1 MEINFPDENE
11 YIRDINFM
19 EKNTINCWLVAGCN
33 LDKVN
38 PEQALNNLRY
48 KFLYLLTNY
57 KILRII
63 IKNQEEKLK
72 WYYGK
77 KFRFKF

>member
-1 MEINFPDENE
+1 MEINFPDQDE
-11 YIRDINFM
+11 YIRDINYM
-19 EKNTINCWLVAGCN
+19 EKNTLNCWLITACN

-38 PEQALNNLRY
+38 PEQALNNLRN

-63 IKNQEEKLK
+63 IKNQNEKLK
-72 WYYGK
+72 
-77 KFRFKF
+77 